1 MPDRVKAALLEVR
14 EAEREL
20 THALSRAMRSGSP
33 RQHQRL
39 FRHIASTEAKLA
51 RLEKELFV
59 A

>member
-1 MPDRVKAALLEVR
+1 MPDRVKAALLEMR

-20 THALSRAMRSGSP
+20 SHALSRAMRSGSP

-39 FRHIASTEAKLA
+39 FRHIATAEAKMR
-51 RLEKELFV
+51 RLEQELI

>member
-1 MPDRVKAALLEVR
+1 MPDRVKAALLEMR

-20 THALSRAMRSGSP
+20 SHALSRAMRSGSP

-39 FRHIASTEAKLA
+39 FRHIAAAEAKMR
-51 RLEKELFV
+51 RLEQELI